1 MPLWRRSSEVVNFL
15 RPFFL
20 REANTARPWAVPMR
34 LRNPCLFLRFVF
46 EGWYVLFI
54 AISQTYLSLIQT
66 SKEGGKD
73 NEDC

>member
-20 REANTARPWAVPMR
+20 REANTARPLAVAMR

-46 EGWYVLFI
+46 EGWYVLFV
-54 AISQTYLSLIQT
+54 AISQNVFKSV
-66 SKEGGKD
+66 
-73 NEDC
+73 